1 MKKNSREDR
10 INNAYCF
17 LNSMHSDFR
26 TGLYYKEDLE
36 NLEHILSDYKRVLK
50 ENEIYK
56 KNSEIMSKENLS
68 TAEQLKV
75 EIKENFRLKNQLE
88 NNRKEYQETYKDV
101 REELKELKKENEELL
116 QEKINNQKII
126 ALAQNDMLNYQAGFE
141 DGKNGRTSA
150 VQSIIENQQYYIFQ
164 KQIEKYERHIEKLQK
179 ENEELKVELERQKD
193 INTIIN
199 QKGIDKN
206 YEKAL
211 EKSMLKF
218 LKTNMAKDFVSV
230 QKVKDKIEELKQK
243 KKKYGNCLIKMYEDE
258 LVNRDIKILQE
269 LLEGRK

>member
-1 MKKNSREDR
+1 MIINKNKIVSNIKALDDETNDINSILGYQERVIKEIVKKDDEYTRQAIKD
-10 INNAYCF
+10 Y
-17 LNSMHSDFR
+17 FR
-26 TGLYYKEDLE
+26 
-36 NLEHILSDYKRVLK
+36 
-50 ENEIYK
+50 K
-56 KNSEIMSKENLS
+56 KYPKENLS

-179 ENEELKVELERQKD
+179 ENEELKERIREHTLLISPYYVKENYIPVE
-193 INTIIN
+193 
-199 QKGIDKN
+199 
-206 YEKAL
+206 
-211 EKSMLKF
+211 
-218 LKTNMAKDFVSV
+218 
-230 QKVKDKIEELKQK
+230 KVKDKIEEYK
-243 KKKYGNCLIKMYEDE
+243 KMLLSCNRFSDVDRIKAINERILE
-258 LVNRDIKILQE
+258 LQE
-269 LLEGRK
+269 LLEGEVKQYE